1 MLIALTRGVSPTIGA
16 CELNYLSRQS
26 IDLEKA
32 IEQQRNYEKFMSEK
46 GVKVIS
52 LPVQPD
58 LPDAVFVEDTAIVV
72 DEVAVIVTT
81 GAASRR
87 REVETV
93 AETLNSYYPL
103 EFVQLPGTLEGGD
116 VIRIGRTL
124 YVGVS
129 RRTNFEGVD
138 QLREILKP
146 YDYEVVTSRIHSC
159 LHLTTA
165 CSYLG
170 RQTMLVNRE
179 WMDCDPFAGLDLID
193 VPATEPWAANTVKV
207 NGINLVSSS
216 FPRTAEL
223 LEGRGFN
230 PRALDLSELEKA
242 EGGPSCLSLLFETK
256 D

>member
-1 MLIALTRGVSPTIGA
+1 MIIALTRGVSPTIGA
-16 CELNYLSRQS
+16 CELNFLPRQS

-32 IEQQRNYEKFMSEK
+32 IEQQRNYERFMSEK

-93 AETLNSYYPL
+93 AETLDSYYPL
-103 EFVQLPGTLEGGD
+103 EFVRLPGTLEGGD

-129 RRTNFEGVD
+129 RRTNLEGVN

-146 YDYEVVTSRIHSC
+146 YDYEVVTLRIHGC

-170 RQTMLVNRE
+170 RQTILVNRD
-179 WMDCDPFAGLDLID
+179 WMDCDPFAGFDLID
-193 VPATEPWAANTVKV
+193 VPATEPWAANTVKL

-216 FPRTAEL
+216 FPRTVEL
-223 LEGRGFN
+223 LEGRGFK
-230 PRALDLSELEKA
+230 PCAVDLSELEKA
-242 EGGPSCLSLLFETK
+242 EAGPSCLSLLFETK

>member
-1 MLIALTRGVSPTIGA
+1 MIIALTRGVSPTIGA
-16 CELNYLSRQS
+16 CELNFLSRQS

-32 IEQQRNYEKFMSEK
+32 IEQQRNYERVMSEK

-72 DEVAVIVTT
+72 DEVAIIVTT

-93 AETLNSYYPL
+93 AETLDSYYPL
-103 EFVQLPGTLEGGD
+103 EFVRLPGTLEGGD
-116 VIRIGRTL
+116 VIRVGRTV

-129 RRTNFEGVD
+129 RRTNLEGVN

-146 YDYEVVTSRIHSC
+146 YDYEVVSLRVHSC

-170 RQTMLVNRE
+170 RETILVNRE
-179 WMDCDPFAGLDLID
+179 WMDCDPLAGFDLID
-193 VPATEPWAANTVKV
+193 VHATEPWAANTVKL

-223 LEGRGFN
+223 LQRRGFK
-230 PRALDLSELEKA
+230 PYALDLSELEKA
-242 EGGPSCLSLLFETK
+242 EAGPSCLSLLFETN

>member
-16 CELNYLSRQS
+16 CELNFLPRQS
-26 IDLEKA
+26 IDVERA

-52 LPVQPD
+52 LPIQPD

-72 DEVAVIVTT
+72 DELAVIVTT
-81 GAASRR
+81 GATSRR

-93 AETLNSYYPL
+93 AETLDRYYPL
-103 EFVQLPGTLEGGD
+103 EFVRLPGTVEGGD
-116 VIRIGRTL
+116 VIRVGRTI

-129 RRTNFEGVD
+129 RRTNLEGVD

-146 YDYEVVTSRIHSC
+146 YDYEVVSLRVHSC

-170 RQTMLVNRE
+170 RQTILVNRE
-179 WMDCDPFAGLDLID
+179 WMDCNPLAGFDLID
-193 VPATEPWAANTVKV
+193 VPVTEPWAANTVKL
-207 NGINLVSSS
+207 NGINMVSSS

-223 LEGRGFN
+223 LEARGFK